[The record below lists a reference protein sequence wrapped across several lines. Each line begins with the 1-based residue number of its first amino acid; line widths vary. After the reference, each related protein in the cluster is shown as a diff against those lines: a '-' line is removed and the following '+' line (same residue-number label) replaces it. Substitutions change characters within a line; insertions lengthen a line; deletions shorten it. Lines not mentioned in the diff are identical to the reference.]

1 MVMSLVMSRTSGQTG
16 PGAQGCLGEGRSRDL
31 SEEVTFEFTSGHQME
46 VTLQRWERFQAEGQQ
61 GHRPKRE

>member
-1 MVMSLVMSRTSGQTG
+1 MVMTVMMSRASGQTG

-31 SEEVTFEFTSGHQME
+31 LEEVTFEFTSGRQME

-61 GHRPKRE
+61 RHRPKRE